1 MKEANTPVYNTIG
14 SWIVTLI
21 KDKKGHLKST
31 SQMYIPYYQTIK
43 DDYKT
48 FKTLYL
54 TDSTSI
60 YLNQP
65 AVKDE
70 KDKIYSSIKNGESL
84 K

>member
-1 MKEANTPVYNTIG
+1 
-14 SWIVTLI
+14 
-21 KDKKGHLKST
+21 
-31 SQMYIPYYQTIK
+31 MYIPYYQTIK

-70 KDKIYSSIKNGESL
+70 KDKIYSS
-84 K
+84 